1 MNSVDEMLSNII
13 KKSDSESNSMKKI
26 QTKEEL
32 NLYKISNSKENKS
45 YSSFDVLFKDVLL
58 EWIHSNHGK
67 ELIQRILMDIIETN
81 INLPSEYIQEKLNQK
96 ISNEFIEITIKKI
109 LRDSLRNSLLK

>member
-13 KKSDSESNSMKKI
+13 KKPDSESNSVKK
-26 QTKEEL
+26 TKEEL
-32 NLYKISNSKENKS
+32 NFYKISIQKENKS

-58 EWIHSNHGK
+58 EWIHSDKGQ
-67 ELIQRILMDIIETN
+67 ELIQKILMDVIETN

-109 LRDSLRNSLLK
+109 LRDSLLK